1 MKQKLVSHR
10 TGRRKFFENAALLG
24 GTAVLTIFGRRAR
37 GKPSPDLAAKSRGQ
51 GYRLTTHIRKYY
63 EKASL

>member
-1 MKQKLVSHR
+1 MKPQGVSHR
-10 TGRRKFFENAALLG
+10 AGRRKFFKNTALLG
-24 GTAVLTIFGRRAR
+24 GTAVLMVFGRHAKA
-37 GKPSPDLAAKSRGQ
+37 KPSPAPSAKSRGR